1 MSYATAYEGKK
12 LAIMSSALNM
22 VLTAVKFLLYIF
34 TGSAALL
41 AETVHS
47 LTDVLGS
54 LLVAGGIYLSEKKSE
69 KFPWGLYKVESIAAV
84 LSSGLIFLAA
94 YGIAKMILKPVASL
108 TNLDVGLVA
117 VLLMAL
123 PNLFFYKYESK
134 IAKAMNSPALMAD
147 AENWKMDTASL
158 IVVGVGIIGAKFS
171 YQVMDRIAAIV
182 VLIAV
187 VKSGY
192 GILRNSMKSLLD
204 ASVDKGTL
212 KKIEE
217 VIRGFPVVREIAE
230 VNARNSGRYIFVSV
244 ILRLSV
250 KRLKDAHG
258 IADDIE
264 RKIKENV
271 PFVERVI
278 IHYEPEKK
286 DYTRHAVPL
295 ADRDGSVSE
304 HFSSA
309 PFIALWD
316 QGPDGAVLSQ
326 DIIENPFRSLEKR
339 KGISLAAILTEKGV
353 DILYTKKSF
362 EGKGPEYV
370 LADAG
375 IEVRRADKE
384 SLTKLMK
391 EQDGKNNSRS
401 NSGGA

>member
-1 MSYATAYEGKK
+1 MKHREDRMRDTSAYEGKK

-22 VLTAVKFLLYIF
+22 LLTAVKFLLYIF

-41 AETVHS
+41 AEAIHS

-69 KFPWGLYKVESIAAV
+69 KFPWGLYKVESIAAA
-84 LSSGLIFLAA
+84 LSSGLIFFAA
-94 YGIAKMILKPVASL
+94 FGIAKMIAKPVASL
-108 TNLDVGLVA
+108 ANLDIGLSA
-117 VLLMAL
+117 VFLMVL

-134 IAKAMNSPALMAD
+134 TAKTMNSPALMAD

-171 YQVMDRIAAIV
+171 YQAMDRIAAIV

-192 GILRNSMKSLLD
+192 GILRNSVKSLLD

-217 VIRGFPVVREIAE
+217 IIRGFPVVRDIAE
-230 VNARNSGRYIFVSV
+230 VNARRSGRYIFVSA
-244 ILRLSV
+244 ILGLSV
-250 KRLKDAHG
+250 KRLKDAHE
-258 IADDIE
+258 IADDPQ
-264 RKIKENV
+264 RKIRENIS
-271 PFVERVI
+271 FVERVI

-309 PFIALWD
+309 QF
-316 QGPDGAVLSQ
+316 LS
-326 DIIENPFRSLEKR
+326 PY
-339 KGISLAAILTEKGV
+339 GIRG
-353 DILYTKKSF
+353 
-362 EGKGPEYV
+362 
-370 LADAG
+370 
-375 IEVRRADKE
+375 R
-384 SLTKLMK
+384 M
-391 EQDGKNNSRS
+391 EQFYHKM
-401 NSGGA
+401 

>member
-12 LAIMSSALNM
+12 QALMSSVLNIL
-22 VLTAVKFLLYIF
+22 LTTIKFLLYIF
-34 TGSAALL
+34 TGSAAIL

-54 LLVAGGIYLSEKKSE
+54 LLVTGGIYLSEKKSE
-69 KFPWGLYKVESIAAV
+69 KFPWGLYKVESIAAA

-94 YGIAKMILKPVASL
+94 YWIAKIIVKPVVSL
-108 TNLDVGLVA
+108 ENLDVGMFA
-117 VLLMAL
+117 VFLMAL
-123 PNLFFYKYESK
+123 PNLLFYKYESK
-134 IAKAMNSPALMAD
+134 IAKAVNSPALIAD

-171 YQVMDRIAAIV
+171 YPAMDRISAMV

-217 VIRGFPVVREIAE
+217 VIRGFQVVKEIAD
-230 VNARNSGRYIFVSV
+230 VNARNSGRYIFVRA

-250 KRLKDAHG
+250 KRLKDAHE

-278 IHYEPEKK
+278 IHYEPERK
-286 DYTRHAVPL
+286 DYTRHAVLL

-309 PFIALWD
+309 PFIAVWD
-316 QGPDGAVLSQ
+316 QGLDGEVLSQ
-326 DIIENPFRSLEKR
+326 KIIENPFRSLEKR
-339 KGISLAAILTEKGV
+339 KGISLAVFLAEKGI
-353 DILYTKKSF
+353 DILYTEAPF

-375 IEVRRADKE
+375 IEVRKVDRDN
-384 SLTKLMK
+384 LTNLMK
-391 EQDGKNNSRS
+391 KT
-401 NSGGA
+401 